1 MRFVTLSIL
10 IVIISGIVLLGPIQP
25 QMIAQDTTSIGEKM
39 SSEGLDVLF
48 CSYFGGDGEEWSN
61 DICFTDDGG
70 FVLSGMTRSDDLP
83 VHNAHQ
89 NVYAGAGDIFLVK
102 VSSQFQVEFYTY
114 FGGNGLEEPMA
125 LTIDHDGSIILAGGT
140 SSSDLTTLNPFQEE
154 LNGTSDAF
162 IAKFSPSGVLLFSTY
177 LGGSN
182 VERIEDVLVDSYGNY
197 LIVGPTGSSDFYTTS
212 GTHQDVYGG
221 GDSDVFIT
229 SLSNDGQSIIY
240 SSYFGNTTNEDA
252 WAVGIDLMDNLV
264 VVGITDGDAIA
275 TDSAYQ
281 QTYGG
286 GQTDTFVAKFA
297 PNCTSLSWS
306 TLLGGNGWEFGD
318 QVDFDSDNNI
328 VVSGYTGSS
337 DYPLVDQLYNDS
349 SGYDAFFSKL
359 NPDGENLLLSSYLGG
374 NSEDRSYAMKVLAD
388 DSILITSPAS
398 SANMPVQNAFQ
409 NYSGGSDGYIALI
422 GGEEPTILFGSY
434 YGGSSNDYVLG
445 MSVYEDDMIAVI
457 GYTSS
462 DDLPTINA
470 IQDEYRGSSDS
481 MVWGFG
487 FERIQTDN
495 PPILAIITVVIVVI
509 AIVAVVLV
517 FGLRRR

>member
-1 MRFVTLSIL
+1 MILRFVTLSIL
-10 IVIISGIVLLGPIQP
+10 LVIISGIVVLGPIQ
-25 QMIAQDTTSIGEKM
+25 QQVMAQDTTSLGEKM
-39 SSEGLDVLF
+39 SNEGLDVLF

-70 FVLSGMTRSDDLP
+70 FVLTGMTRSNDLP
-83 VHNAHQ
+83 VQNAHQ
-89 NVYAGAGDIFLVK
+89 SEYAGAGDIFLVK
-102 VSSQFQVEFYTY
+102 VSSRFQVEFYTY

-125 LTIDHDGSIILAGGT
+125 LVIDQDGSIILAGGT
-140 SSSDLTTLNPFQEE
+140 NSDNLTMLNPIQGE

-162 IAKFSPSGVLLFSTY
+162 IAKFSPSGDLLFSTFF
-177 LGGSN
+177 GGSDE
-182 VERIEDVLVDSYGNY
+182 ERIEDVLVDSYGNY
-197 LIVGPTGSSDFYTTS
+197 LIVGPTGSSDFYTTNDTYQES
-212 GTHQDVYGG
+212 FGG
-221 GDSDVFIT
+221 GDSDAFIT

-240 SSYFGNTTNEDA
+240 SSYFGNSTDEDP
-252 WAVGIDLMDNLV
+252 WAIGVDLMGNLV
-264 VVGITDGDAIA
+264 IVGITDGNAIA

-286 GQTDTFVAKFA
+286 GQTDTFVAKFT
-297 PNCTSLSWS
+297 PNCTALSWS

-337 DYPLVDQLYNDS
+337 DFPLVNQLYNDS
-349 SGYDAFFSKL
+349 SGYDAFFTKL
-359 NPDGENLLLSSYLGG
+359 NPDGEDCLLSSYLGG
-374 NSEDRSYAMKVLAD
+374 SSEDRSYAMEVLAD

-398 SANMPVQNAFQ
+398 STNMPVQNAFQ
-409 NYSGGSDGYIALI
+409 NHSGSSDGYIALI
-422 GGEEPTILFGSY
+422 GGEEPSILFGSY

-445 MSVYEDDMIAVI
+445 MSVYEEDMIAVI

-481 MVWGFG
+481 MVWVFG
-487 FERIQTDN
+487 FEETPIES
-495 PPILAIITVVIVVI
+495 PPIVTVIIVVI
-509 AIVAVVLV
+509 AIVALVLV
-517 FGLRRR
+517 IGLQRRS